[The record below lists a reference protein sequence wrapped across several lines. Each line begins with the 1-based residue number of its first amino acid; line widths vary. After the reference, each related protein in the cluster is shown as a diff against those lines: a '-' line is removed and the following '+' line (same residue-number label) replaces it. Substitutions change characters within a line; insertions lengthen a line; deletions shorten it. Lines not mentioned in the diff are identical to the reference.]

1 MHVSDVNVG
10 NSVLA
15 VAAQQMQAVTE
26 MQMELIKSMAE
37 SQEQLVLAAR
47 RARVLGIVPF
57 VLGGGANG

>member
-37 SQEQLVLAAR
+37 SQEQLVAMLNASG
-47 RARVLGIVPF
+47 LGLNVDTQ
-57 VLGGGANG
+57 A

>member
-10 NSVLA
+10 NSVIA

-37 SQEQLVLAAR
+37 SQEQLVAMLNASGVGLNVDTQA
-47 RARVLGIVPF
+47 
-57 VLGGGANG
+57 

>member
-1 MHVSDVNVG
+1 MHISDVNVG

-37 SQEQLVLAAR
+37 SQEQLVAMLNASG
-47 RARVLGIVPF
+47 LGLNVDTQ
-57 VLGGGANG
+57 A

>member
-10 NSVLA
+10 NSVIA

-37 SQEQLVLAAR
+37 SQEQLVAMLNASG
-47 RARVLGIVPF
+47 LGLNVDTQ
-57 VLGGGANG
+57 A

>member
-15 VAAQQMQAVTE
+15 VATQQMQAVTE

-37 SQEQLVLAAR
+37 SQEQLVAMLNASG
-47 RARVLGIVPF
+47 LGLNVDTQ
-57 VLGGGANG
+57 A